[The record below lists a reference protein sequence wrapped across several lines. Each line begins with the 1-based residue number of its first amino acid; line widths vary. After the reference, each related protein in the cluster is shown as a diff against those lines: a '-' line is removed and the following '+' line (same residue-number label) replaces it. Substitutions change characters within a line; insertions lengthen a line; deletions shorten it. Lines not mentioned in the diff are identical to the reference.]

1 MDVRKIIDQ
10 VLAVADT
17 VADYIPKGDLVDK
30 GVAIGRKVLGI
41 IDDLGEEI
49 PLDKQ
54 EEVQATR
61 AKLADAV
68 AAKADRVSSRLR
80 G

>member
-1 MDVRKIIDQ
+1 MDIRSTIDKA
-10 VLAVADT
+10 LALADT
-17 VADYIPKGDLVDK
+17 VADYIPGGELVDK
-30 GVAIGRKVLGI
+30 GVAIGKKVLEI
-41 IDDLGEEI
+41 IDDLGEDI

-61 AKLADAV
+61 AKLAEAV
-68 AAKADRVSSRLR
+68 AAKADRVSDRLR